1 MVGRSGPPCPPRQ
14 PLRPAYTMIELS
26 LVLAIMAV
34 MAAIALPR
42 MAASAT
48 SGRIDGAA
56 ASAASLLRT
65 ARQMAIATSTTVHVT
80 FQSGGVLI
88 AVVDPST
95 HASADVSDLLPSQ
108 LPADRIISIGAGV
121 AAVSDP
127 PEDRERARAR
137 RAALLALQEET
148 GAVSKQDSS
157 GTTSR
162 NTLPW
167 GAVVVSAD
175 FGGDWSVVFNGHGVP
190 DSGGSAVIQVGA
202 QQRRITVQA
211 QTGQVEVTR

>member
-1 MVGRSGPPCPPRQ
+1 
-14 PLRPAYTMIELS
+14 MIELA

-48 SGRIDGAA
+48 SGRIDAAA
-56 ASAASLLRT
+56 ASAASLIRT
-65 ARQMAIATSTTVHVT
+65 ARQVAITTSTTIHLT
-80 FQSGGVLI
+80 FQSGGVTI
-88 AVVDPST
+88 AVIDPST
-95 HASADVSDLLPSQ
+95 HASADVSDLLPSSP
-108 LPADRIISIGAGV
+108 LADRITSIGAG
-121 AAVSDP
+121 AAAASDS

-148 GAVSKQDSS
+148 GSVSEQDST

-162 NTLPW
+162 NELPW
-167 GAVVVSAD
+167 GAMVVSAN
-175 FGGDWSVVFNGHGVP
+175 FGGDWNLVFNGHGVP